1 MQVMKLT
8 LLLELLTQIELQG
21 GSIPLCDTECNWI
34 VERLLAMNQMEQ
46 GIIPKRDY
54 LVTGQAVVNTWS
66 FSANGAEI

>member
-1 MQVMKLT
+1 
-8 LLLELLTQIELQG
+8 
-21 GSIPLCDTECNWI
+21 
-34 VERLLAMNQMEQ
+34 MNQMEQ